1 MRHVAYRSGQD
12 LVLYGLELPDM
23 MLAEILNSYFTMSPV
38 MSKPIQ
44 VEKAGPISISMVV
57 LGIVLIIVALLAL
70 FKIAFTEMGNWDY
83 WVLIVGA
90 GVVLVGAIWFISYF
104 LNVRKFR
111 KLIVEKSKA
120 SFIKELD
127 NLEYLAW
134 RLPSRYEEEL
144 LAKKKNFGLK

>member
-1 MRHVAYRSGQD
+1 
-12 LVLYGLELPDM
+12 
-23 MLAEILNSYFTMSPV
+23 MSPV

-127 NLEYLAW
+127 DLEYLAW